1 MGAKDR
7 ILVLVWTLRE
17 ESVRLISQRGKPT
30 NPNGDVMSNNS
41 DPLFDQYADMD
52 FTDAKPIS
60 EIPALAKLQ
69 AKHGGKSR
77 ITMRV
82 DNDTLAIFKAR
93 AEISGGNYQTLMNE
107 ALRQFAQGLTLAD
120 VVRDNI
126 RKELHQV

>member
-1 MGAKDR
+1 
-7 ILVLVWTLRE
+7 
-17 ESVRLISQRGKPT
+17 
-30 NPNGDVMSNNS
+30 MSNNS
-41 DPLFDQYADMD
+41 DPLYNRYAGLD
-52 FTDAKPIS
+52 FSDAKPVS
-60 EIPALAKLQ
+60 EIPALAQLQ
-69 AKHGGKSR
+69 SEQGGKSR

-120 VVRDNI
+120 VVRETI

>member
-1 MGAKDR
+1 
-7 ILVLVWTLRE
+7 
-17 ESVRLISQRGKPT
+17 
-30 NPNGDVMSNNS
+30 MSNNS
-41 DPLFDQYADMD
+41 DPLFDRYADMD
-52 FTDAKPIS
+52 FSDAKPIS

-69 AKHGGKSR
+69 AEHGGKSR

-93 AEISGGNYQTLMNE
+93 AEMSGGNYQTLMNE

-120 VVRDNI
+120 VVRDTI